1 VGTVSILPYWVL
13 GDFRSPR
20 VFIRQ
25 TNRELFPPFPKIGP
39 LAIISLISNL
49 VDCYVVFLA
58 SLLFVGLSTCKY
70 LDLSR
75 AESNT
80 IPSDIL
86 HLVHRRFHNSSSI
99 K

>member
-25 TNRELFPPFPKIGP
+25 TNRELFPPFPRIGP

-58 SLLFVGLSTCKY
+58 SLLLVGFLPCKY
-70 LDLSR
+70 LYGFGPSR
-75 AESNT
+75 AESNSL
-80 IPSDIL
+80 SDPKPL
-86 HLVHRRFHNSSSI
+86 
-99 K
+99 